1 MAKNITVNISGV
13 SSFVP
18 AEEVMAAAAKSSVHL
33 DTLVSRTGEGSEFLG
48 WIDLPADI
56 VPELEKM
63 EACATRL
70 RRETDTTVV
79 IGIGGSYLGSRAVL
93 EALADTFGPY
103 HKEPGH
109 QVIFAGQNL
118 CSDYM
123 HELLALLNNRNYS
136 IIVISKS
143 GTTTEP
149 AVAFRLLKAH
159 LESAVGRETAAKR
172 IVAIT
177 DASRGAL
184 KKVATSEGY
193 ETFVIPDDVGGR
205 YSVLTAV
212 GLLPIAVAG
221 INICEFVN
229 GAADMALLT
238 NKQHNPEKNP
248 ALVYAAVRNLLHDIG
263 KSTEIMVNYTPK
275 LHYIAEWWKQLYG
288 ESEGKVGKGIFPASV
303 DNTSDLHS
311 MGQYIQEGKRNLFET
326 VLSVSKSRNEIIIPS
341 TAGNEDNLNFL
352 AGKTLAFVNQSAE
365 QGTRE
370 AHIEGGVPNITIEI
384 PELNEY
390 YLGQLLYFFE
400 IACGVSG
407 YILGVNPFD
416 QPGVEAYKKKMFS
429 LLGKPV

>member
-1 MAKNITVNISGV
+1 MAKNISVNISGV
-13 SSFVP
+13 SLFVP
-18 AEEVMAAAAKSSVHL
+18 AEEIMASAAKASVHL

-48 WIDLPADI
+48 WIGLPADI
-56 VPELEKM
+56 VPELEKI
-63 EACATRL
+63 EACAARL
-70 RRETDTTVV
+70 RKETDTTVV

-93 EALADTFGPY
+93 EALTDSFGPY
-103 HKEPGH
+103 HREPRH

-123 HELLALLNNRNYS
+123 HELLTLLNNRNYS

-212 GLLPIAVAG
+212 GLLPIAAAG
-221 INICEFVN
+221 INIREFVN

-238 NKQHNPEKNP
+238 NKQHNPEINP

-326 VLSVSKSRNEIIIPS
+326 VLSVSKSRNEIFIPS

-352 AGKTLAFVNQSAE
+352 AGKTLSFVNQSAE

-370 AHIEGGVPNITIEI
+370 AHIEGDVPNITIEI